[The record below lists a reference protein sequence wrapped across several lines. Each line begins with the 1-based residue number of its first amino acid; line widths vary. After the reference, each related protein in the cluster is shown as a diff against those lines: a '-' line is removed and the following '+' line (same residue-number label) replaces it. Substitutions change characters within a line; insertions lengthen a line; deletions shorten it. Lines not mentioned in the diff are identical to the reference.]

1 MQMSGNATVDK
12 LYGIEITGN
21 VIPQNWFQT
30 IVNDKGRPMANA
42 IMILGEILYWYR
54 PTEERDERDLKVS
67 RIRKK
72 FSGDTLQMNY
82 RQLEQKFSLTR
93 NQVKAA
99 ILVLEKLGVIR
110 RSFRNLVIRGTKVN
124 NVMYIH
130 LDPDRLIELTFPE
143 KIDASYSGE
152 VTTSVKKTTEVCTS
166 IHTGMAENDMKSLQ
180 KNDTGEV
187 EKHRTNTKITTKNT
201 NEITD
206 KEYLSIY
213 QDAEDSFKAQ
223 IEYDIL
229 KLDHPQEMDVID
241 EMIGIAADI
250 IVSPKK
256 KCRVNGEEIPM
267 ARVKERF
274 RKINFLTMK
283 YILESLQSSTTEV
296 RNVRAMLITTMY
308 NAPVTMEAH
317 YNAKVRHDLAKNR

>member
-30 IVNDKGRPMANA
+30 IVNDKGKPVTNA

-72 FSGDTLQMNY
+72 FSGDILQMSY
-82 RQLEQKFSLTR
+82 QQLEQKFSLTR

-99 ILVLEKLGVIR
+99 ILMLEKLGVIR

-124 NVMYIH
+124 NIMYIH

-143 KIDASYSGE
+143 KAAAMCSGAT
-152 VTTSVKKTTEVCTS
+152 TTSVKKNTEVCMFST
-166 IHTGMAENDMKSLQ
+166 TGMAENGMKTSQ
-180 KNDTGEV
+180 KIDTGEV
-187 EKHRTNTKITTKNT
+187 KINQTNTKIKTKNT

-206 KEYLSIY
+206 KDYLSIY
-213 QDAEDSFKAQ
+213 QDVEQAFKNQ

-229 KLDHPQEMDVID
+229 KLDHPYEMDRID
-241 EMIGIAADI
+241 EIVEIAVDVLAF
-250 IVSPKK
+250 PKK
-256 KCRVNGEEIPM
+256 SYKVNGEEIPR
-267 ARVKERF
+267 ARVQERF
-274 RKINFLTMK
+274 HKINFFVMK
-283 YILESLQSSTTEV
+283 YILESLENSTTEMK
-296 RNVRAMLITTMY
+296 NVRAMLITTMY
-308 NAPVTMEAH
+308 NAPITIET
-317 YNAKVRHDLAKNR
+317 YYDAKARHDLAKNY